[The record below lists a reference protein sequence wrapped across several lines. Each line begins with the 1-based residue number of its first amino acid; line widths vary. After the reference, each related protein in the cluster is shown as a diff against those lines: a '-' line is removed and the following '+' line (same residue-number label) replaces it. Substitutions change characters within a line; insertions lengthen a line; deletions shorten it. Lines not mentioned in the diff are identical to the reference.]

1 MIKFKHRG
9 SFKNIEAF
17 FKRSK
22 DFKYDELLHKC
33 GETGVAALAANTPI
47 GSGLTADSWDYEIE
61 KSSSG
66 AVVRWLNTNENN
78 GVNIALILQYGH
90 GTGTGGY
97 VEGIDYIN
105 PALKPVFDAMAD
117 QLWKEVIK

>member
-22 DFKYDELLHKC
+22 DFKYDELLRKC
-33 GETGVAALAANTPI
+33 GETGVTALAANTPI
-47 GSGLTADSWDYEIE
+47 DSGLTADSWDYEIE

-78 GVNIALILQYGH
+78 GVSIALILQYGH